1 MRKPSSTSTSS
12 RPSSTPQLTLS
23 RTARRD
29 IRHMAKLAREADFYA
44 FRTHRD
50 GSVTWIPRRSS
61 TPGKPEPKGKDCDEL
76 LEPSGESKRKLCSL
90 SRAAAHAELTKRA
103 RDFRVRSVLRWWSAT
118 SSTSSPS
125 DAIMN

>member
-1 MRKPSSTSTSS
+1 MRKPSTLPSPSS

-23 RTARRD
+23 RSARRD

-61 TPGKPEPKGKDCDEL
+61 TPGKPEPKG
-76 LEPSGESKRKLCSL
+76 
-90 SRAAAHAELTKRA
+90 T
-103 RDFRVRSVLRWWSAT
+103 VQSVVGVCF
-118 SSTSSPS
+118 
-125 DAIMN
+125 IIY